1 MSARN
6 FRFAMLLLLGL
17 NMALPADA
25 VEGAALE
32 SPASI
37 CSQGG
42 GSDGRSV
49 LQSMQE
55 KVKHMKGYSFD
66 SDLTTFRGGKRI
78 KEVGRLYFK
87 SPNLVRF
94 EVIKAGSRSGAV
106 VVKQADGKI
115 RGHMGG
121 ALSGIKV
128 SLTPDSKILKSANG
142 FSILESDLSTLLS
155 EAKRKADSRLK
166 CLASGGSVQNL
177 QIVELLEGD
186 GDVTD
191 RIGVSPN
198 QKLPEVWNLFSDS
211 KLLSVLKF
219 ENLQARNDLPDS
231 LFSMGGE
238 GGESKAIEDDF
249 EAKSCKIAKIAEA
262 AGAQQTL
269 SLRLLQ
275 EVEQVVA
282 CLRQESSGIKRSVS
296 DLDARLKAGAEQGSA
311 SSAKA
316 THEMSWPGN
325 TRVKLMAGAINL
337 ENLLSA
343 LNPVKQAILAHEKS
357 KGLPLT
363 VSGAWH
369 ESLSAC
375 KNSVSELIDDA
386 ENDHPDLEDTSRNY
400 SNLEKSLERL
410 ESARKQALDLL

>member
-6 FRFAMLLLLGL
+6 IRFALLLLLGL
-17 NMALPADA
+17 GVPASA
-25 VEGAALE
+25 GALE
-32 SPASI
+32 STSLESPESI
-37 CSQGG
+37 CAHGG
-42 GSDGRSV
+42 DGRSV

-66 SDLTTFRGGKRI
+66 SDLTTYRGGKRI

-142 FSILESDLSTLLS
+142 FSILESDLLSLLS
-155 EAKRKADSRLK
+155 DAKRKADSRLK
-166 CLASGGSVQNL
+166 CLASTGSGQNL

-198 QKLPEVWNLFSDS
+198 EKLPEVWNLFSDS

-231 LFSMGGE
+231 LFTMGSE
-238 GGESKAIEDDF
+238 GGEAKAIEDDF

-262 AGAQQTL
+262 ADAQQAL

-275 EVEQVVA
+275 EVEQVIA
-282 CLRQESSGIKRSVS
+282 CVRQEASGIKRSVS
-296 DLDARLKAGAEQGSA
+296 DLDARLKSGTGAQGHAA
-311 SSAKA
+311 SGKGADNLL
-316 THEMSWPGN
+316 WPGN

-343 LNPVKQAILAHEKS
+343 LNPVKKAILAHEKS

-363 VSGAWH
+363 VSGAWQ
-369 ESLSAC
+369 ESFMAC

-386 ENDHPDLEDTSRNY
+386 ENDHPDVEDTSRNY
-400 SNLEKSLERL
+400 SKLEKSLERL
-410 ESARKQALDLL
+410 ENARKQALDLL

>member
-6 FRFAMLLLLGL
+6 IRFALLLLLGL
-17 NMALPADA
+17 GVPASA
-25 VEGAALE
+25 GALE
-32 SPASI
+32 STSLESPESI
-37 CSQGG
+37 CAHGG
-42 GSDGRSV
+42 DGRSV

-55 KVKHMKGYSFD
+55 KVRNMKGYSFD
-66 SDLTTFRGGKRI
+66 SDLTTYRGGKRI

-106 VVKQADGKI
+106 VVKQSDGKI

-142 FSILESDLSTLLS
+142 FSILESDLLSLLS
-155 EAKRKADSRLK
+155 DAKRKADSRLK
-166 CLASGGSVQNL
+166 CLASTGSGQNL

-238 GGESKAIEDDF
+238 GGEAKAIEDDF

-262 AGAQQTL
+262 AGAQQAL

-275 EVEQVVA
+275 EVEQVIA
-282 CLRQESSGIKRSVS
+282 CLRQEVSGIKSSVS
-296 DLDARLKAGAEQGSA
+296 DLDDRLKAGAQGHAA
-311 SSAKA
+311 SGKGADNLL
-316 THEMSWPGN
+316 WPGN
-325 TRVKLMAGAINL
+325 TRVKLMAGSINL

-343 LNPVKQAILAHEKS
+343 LNPVNKAILAHEKS

-369 ESLSAC
+369 QSLAAC
-375 KNSVSELIDDA
+375 KSSLSELIDDA
-386 ENDHPDLEDTSRNY
+386 ENDHPDVEDTSRNY
-400 SNLEKSLERL
+400 LKLEKSLGLL
-410 ESARKQALDLL
+410 ENARKQALDLL

>member
-1 MSARN
+1 MFARN
-6 FRFAMLLLLGL
+6 IRFALLLLLGWGVPVS
-17 NMALPADA
+17 A
-25 VEGAALE
+25 GALE
-32 SPASI
+32 STSLESPESI
-37 CSQGG
+37 CAHGG
-42 GSDGRSV
+42 DGRSV
-49 LQSMQE
+49 LLSMQE

-66 SDLTTFRGGKRI
+66 SDLTTYRGGKRI

-142 FSILESDLSTLLS
+142 FSILESDLLSLLS
-155 EAKRKADSRLK
+155 DAKRKADSRLK
-166 CLASGGSVQNL
+166 CLASTGSGQNL

-198 QKLPEVWNLFSDS
+198 EKLPEVWNLFSDS

-231 LFSMGGE
+231 LFTMGGE
-238 GGESKAIEDDF
+238 GGEAKAIEDDF

-262 AGAQQTL
+262 ADAQQAL

-275 EVEQVVA
+275 EVEQVIA
-282 CLRQESSGIKRSVS
+282 CVRQEASGIKRSVS
-296 DLDARLKAGAEQGSA
+296 DLDARLKAGTGVPGQAA
-311 SSAKA
+311 SGKRADN
-316 THEMSWPGN
+316 MSWPGN
-325 TRVKLMAGAINL
+325 TRVKLMAGSINL
-337 ENLLSA
+337 ENLFSA
-343 LNPVKQAILAHEKS
+343 LNPVNKAIVAHEKS
-357 KGLPLT
+357 KGLPRT
-363 VSGAWH
+363 VSGAWQ
-369 ESLSAC
+369 ESFMAC

-386 ENDHPDLEDTSRNY
+386 ENDHPDVEDTSRNY
-400 SNLEKSLERL
+400 LKLEKSLERL
-410 ESARKQALDLL
+410 ENARKQALDLL